1 MTVLVGVVA
10 GERVVIAADS
20 VTTDDTRAF
29 VLAPKVIHHDDCLL
43 ACAGDAAA
51 LPVLQGH
58 LRIKPPKVDEP
69 KDRWAQRIAENATD
83 ILKARGVV
91 DQADGVEV
99 ACLDALLAHRGH
111 LWVLNANLAL
121 AIPGHTAIGSGAM
134 VALGALHALDVMA
147 PHLLPEP
154 RATTAVEAAIAQHL
168 DIRGPV
174 QVMTT

>member
-1 MTVLVGVVA
+1 VTVLVGVVA

-20 VTTDDTRAF
+20 VTTDETRSF
-29 VLAPKVIHHDDCLL
+29 VLAQKIAHHDDCLI

-58 LRIKPPKVDEP
+58 LRIKPPKVDQP
-69 KDRWAQRIAENATD
+69 VNSWAQRVAENATD
-83 ILKARGVV
+83 ILKARGIVEQ
-91 DQADGVEV
+91 DDGVEV
-99 ACLDALLAHRGH
+99 ACLDALLAHGGH
-111 LWVLNANLAL
+111 LWVLNNNLAL
-121 AIPGHTAIGSGAM
+121 PITGRVAIGSGAM

-154 RATTAVEAAIAQHL
+154 RATTAVEAAIAVHL